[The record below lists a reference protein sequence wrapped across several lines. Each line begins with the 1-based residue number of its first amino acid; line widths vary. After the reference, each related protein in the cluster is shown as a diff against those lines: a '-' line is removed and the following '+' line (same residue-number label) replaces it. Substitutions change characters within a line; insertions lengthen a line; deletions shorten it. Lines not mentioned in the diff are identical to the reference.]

1 MRCVVVAVVA
11 SLAASLAAPWASA
24 QDSRG
29 QEREVTRAE
38 IDDKAEPGRTIEE
51 VRTALGRP
59 VFVQC
64 GGRIQIWGYRTENGR
79 VDLMFVDGVLTM
91 TILGGVGVS
100 RADGS
105 C

>member
-1 MRCVVVAVVA
+1 MRLLFIPALLAAV
-11 SLAASLAAPWASA
+11 LAASATGA
-24 QDSRG
+24 QDLRG

-38 IDDKAEPGRTIEE
+38 IEEKAEPGRTIEE
-51 VRTALGRP
+51 VRSALGRP

-79 VDLMFVDGVLTM
+79 VDLMFVDGVMTM
-91 TILGGVGVS
+91 TILGGVGMSGVQG
-100 RADGS
+100 A